1 MPEACEYGVIAFAT
15 WPEQHTHL
23 MASIMAQKCPG
34 QKFLLLVHNPDL
46 LLHPLPGETAT
57 QLMSRTW
64 ALLSAFCGLSLEQ
77 VSAWAMPSEAD
88 MQGYTAVT

>member
-1 MPEACEYGVIAFAT
+1 MPVYACVWSSVSACSLTVRPMHRYSRPFQSYADIVADACQYAVIAFAT

-46 LLHPLPGETAT
+46 LLHPLPGDT
-57 QLMSRTW
+57 
-64 ALLSAFCGLSLEQ
+64 
-77 VSAWAMPSEAD
+77 
-88 MQGYTAVT
+88 